1 MAGPL
6 DGVRIFDFTLFMVG
20 PWASMQLGALGA
32 DVIHIE
38 QPDIDWA
45 TLGAGVPPTINGTSI
60 GYIAWNMNK
69 RAFSLDMK
77 DPVYIERARQ
87 LVKTCDVFLV
97 NMRPGVADRLG
108 LGYEAVSEL
117 NPRIVYVNVTGFGTT
132 GPWVDLPGA
141 DTQVQYISGF
151 SAATG
156 KEGSEAEI
164 YRSYTQMDGSTGNYA
179 AQAITMGLLARERTG
194 KGQLIDLSMLRATT
208 ALQSARIQEYFQSGK
223 NAERLGHYGAA
234 TAPDQA
240 LRCEDG
246 EWIAISATSQGEWR
260 ALCEVIGRA
269 ELTEDARFATNPD
282 RVDHRKELSA
292 ILESIFAGRPRDHWM
307 FFLGK
312 AGVPCGY
319 QMKWDVLRNHRQVV
333 ENNYIVE
340 VETAGWGPVFSSGPA
355 WQLSETPATWFG
367 TPFPGMNDVEIQM
380 EIEAAEGSNA

>member
-1 MAGPL
+1 MPGPL

-38 QPDIDWA
+38 QPDIDWS

-77 DPVYIERARQ
+77 DPVYIQRALD

-108 LGYEAVSEL
+108 LGYEAVSAL

-156 KEGSEAEI
+156 PEGGEAEI
-164 YRSYTQMDGSTGNYA
+164 YRSYTQMDGTTGNYA

-208 ALQSARIQEYFQSGK
+208 AMQSGRIEEYLMSGK
-223 NAERLGHYGAA
+223 NAQRLGHYGAA

-240 LRCEDG
+240 LKCQDG
-246 EWIAISATSQGEWR
+246 EWIAVSATSQGEWR
-260 ALCEVIGRA
+260 ALCDVIGKA
-269 ELTEDARFATNPD
+269 EMTEDPRFLTNPD
-282 RVDHRKELSA
+282 RVDHRKELSG
-292 ILESIFAGRPRDHWM
+292 ILEGVFAGMPRDYWM
-307 FFLGK
+307 LYLGK

-333 ENNYIVE
+333 DNGYIVE

-367 TPFPGMNDVEIQM
+367 APFPGMNDVEIIM
-380 EIEAAEGSNA
+380 ELEAAGGSN